1 LSRVIHID
9 GVGKT
14 RSQLIRAVTL
24 ALRELAGQ
32 SEPDETS
39 RDLVAFIII
48 TLEQIDQTVEETVLA
63 WEKRGY
69 WLKADRFRLE
79 WNWTIK
85 ISQDLHQALFMD
97 DWEKI
102 GYACMELASKLNSVK
117 LPQRNSIGTPWV
129 GAWIRLN
136 ARQH

>member
-1 LSRVIHID
+1 MSRVIRIE

-14 RSQLIRAVTL
+14 RSQLMRATAL
-24 ALRELAGQ
+24 ALRELAGR
-32 SEPDETS
+32 SRPDETT

-48 TLEQIDQTVEETVLA
+48 TLEQIDHTVEETVIA

-69 WLKADRFRLE
+69 WIKADRFRLE

-85 ISQDLHQALFMD
+85 ISQDLHQALLIE

-102 GYACMELASKLNSVK
+102 GSTSMELASRLNSVK
-117 LPQRNSIGTPWV
+117 LPKRNSLGTPWV
-129 GAWIRLN
+129 GAWDRLN
-136 ARQH
+136 ARQK